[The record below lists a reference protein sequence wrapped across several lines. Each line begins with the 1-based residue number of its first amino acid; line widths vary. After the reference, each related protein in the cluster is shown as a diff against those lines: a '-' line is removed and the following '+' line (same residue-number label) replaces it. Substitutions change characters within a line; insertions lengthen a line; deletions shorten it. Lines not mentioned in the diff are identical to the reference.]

1 MATANNNSCKILEE
15 FMNIELNVCSLQD
28 KISHVLMKTKLKKIT
43 GVLAHFSMDNPTAEP
58 EAFCA
63 LGLLYYSTGKM
74 SRKESWE
81 GLYVRGDFEILHKNY
96 GITREQFRKLYHCP
110 ACDKSEF
117 GLNEFLIHLNDYHD
131 PKSRLEGVIPFT
143 FKEIGQ
149 ILEKEGL

>member
-1 MATANNNSCKILEE
+1 MKSR
-15 FMNIELNVCSLQD
+15 
-28 KISHVLMKTKLKKIT
+28 ISHVLIRTKLKKIA
-43 GVLAHFSMDNPTAEP
+43 GVLAHFSLDHSTAEP

-63 LGLLYYSTGKM
+63 LGILYYHTGKIS
-74 SRKESWE
+74 SRSNWE
-81 GLYVRGDFEILHKNY
+81 DLDVRGDFEILKENY
-96 GITREQFRKLYHCP
+96 AITREQFRKLYQCP

-131 PKSRLEGVIPFT
+131 PKNRLEGVVPFT

>member
-1 MATANNNSCKILEE
+1 MIN
-15 FMNIELNVCSLQD
+15 
-28 KISHVLMKTKLKKIT
+28 TKLKKIA
-43 GVLAHFSMDNPTAEP
+43 GVLAHFSLDHSSAKP

-63 LGLLYYSTGKM
+63 LGLLYYKTGKM
-74 SRKESWE
+74 NSKSSWE
-81 GLYVRGDFEILHKNY
+81 SLDVRGDFEILKENY
-96 GITREQFRKLYHCP
+96 GITREQFRKLYSCP

-131 PKSRLEGVIPFT
+131 PKNRLEGVVPFT